1 MSGERLSNSNS
12 LNKNTSAFDDFAE
25 RVKREQEFV
34 ERRREDTIHWARYY
48 VGAEQAF
55 DRRVKNNKISETE
68 FMKWEDE
75 VGGAFFKMKEAEYDA
90 CYASKYEKDREER
103 IGAVNSN
110 MSVEVY
116 AGNFYNERKTA
127 LKQKILQNENLEERD
142 AHLKIL
148 GDLYDRVCTHIECKR
163 DFKLKSK
170 DVAAFDDAR
179 KNAHNSL
186 IRNMNQINNLAD
198 EYGVRRLTFRNFLIN
213 DEKDYDKAYDIYLDT
228 DSRYDFDRSSV
239 EKYTMIA
246 FADLYKKAETDGTL
260 KVDPSKV
267 SKTAYF
273 HNMGVDEG
281 GERGSGGGGGGGGGV
296 RGLLV

>member
-12 LNKNTSAFDDFAE
+12 QNKNTSAFDDFAE
-25 RVKREQEFV
+25 RVKREQEFI
-34 ERRREDTIHWARYY
+34 ERRREDTRHWSRYY

-90 CYASKYEKDREER
+90 CYPSKYEKDREEM
-103 IGAVNSN
+103 IGSANSL
-110 MSVEVY
+110 MTAEVY
-116 AGNFYNERKTA
+116 AANFYEERKEA
-127 LKQKILQNENLEERD
+127 LKQKILQNENPEERD
-142 AHLKIL
+142 NHLKIL
-148 GDLYDRVCTHIECKR
+148 GDLHDKVCAHIECKR
-163 DFKLKSK
+163 DFELKSK
-170 DVAAFDDAR
+170 DVGAFDEAR

-198 EYGVRRLTFRNFLIN
+198 EYRVRRLTFRNFLIN
-213 DEKDYDKAYDIYLDT
+213 DDKNYNAAYDIYLDT
-228 DSRYDFDRSSV
+228 DARYDFDRSSV

-246 FADLYKKAETDGTL
+246 FDDEYKKAETDGTL

-273 HNMGVDEG
+273 HNMGED
-281 GERGSGGGGGGGGGV
+281 
-296 RGLLV
+296 

>member
-12 LNKNTSAFDDFAE
+12 QNKNTSAFDDFAE
-25 RVKREQEFV
+25 RVRREQEFV
-34 ERRREDTIHWARYY
+34 ERRREDTRHWARYY

-55 DRRVKNNKISETE
+55 DRRVKANKISETE

-90 CYASKYEKDREER
+90 CYASRYEKDREEM
-103 IGAVNSN
+103 IGSANSL
-110 MSVEVY
+110 MTAEVY
-116 AGNFYNERKTA
+116 AANFYEERKEA
-127 LKQKILQNENLEERD
+127 LKQKILQNENPEERD
-142 AHLKIL
+142 NHLKIL
-148 GDLYDRVCTHIECKR
+148 GDLHDKVCAHIECKR
-163 DFKLKSK
+163 DFELKSK
-170 DVAAFDDAR
+170 DVGAFDEAR

-198 EYGVRRLTFRNFLIN
+198 EYRVRRLTFRNFLIN
-213 DEKDYDKAYDIYLDT
+213 DDKNYNAAYDIYLDT
-228 DSRYDFDRSSV
+228 DARYDFDRSSV

-246 FADLYKKAETDGTL
+246 FDDEYKKAETDGTL

-273 HNMGVDEG
+273 HNMGED
-281 GERGSGGGGGGGGGV
+281 
-296 RGLLV
+296 

>member
-12 LNKNTSAFDDFAE
+12 QNKNTSAFDDFAE
-25 RVKREQEFV
+25 RVRREQEFV
-34 ERRREDTIHWARYY
+34 ERRREDTRHWARYY

-55 DRRVKNNKISETE
+55 DRRVKANKISETE

-90 CYASKYEKDREER
+90 CYPSKYEKDREEM
-103 IGAVNSN
+103 IGSANSL
-110 MSVEVY
+110 MTAEVY
-116 AGNFYNERKTA
+116 AANFYEERKEA
-127 LKQKILQNENLEERD
+127 LKQKILQNENPEERD
-142 AHLKIL
+142 NHLKIL
-148 GDLYDRVCTHIECKR
+148 GDLHDKVCAHIECKR
-163 DFKLKSK
+163 DFELKSK
-170 DVAAFDDAR
+170 DVGAFDEAR

-198 EYGVRRLTFRNFLIN
+198 EYRVRRLTFRNFLIN
-213 DEKDYDKAYDIYLDT
+213 DDKNYNAAYDIYLDT
-228 DSRYDFDRSSV
+228 DARYDFDRSSV

-246 FADLYKKAETDGTL
+246 FDDEYKKAETDGTL

-273 HNMGVDEG
+273 HNMGED
-281 GERGSGGGGGGGGGV
+281 
-296 RGLLV
+296 

>member
-1 MSGERLSNSNS
+1 MSGERLLNSGNQ
-12 LNKNTSAFDDFAE
+12 NKNTSAFDNFAE

-34 ERRREDTIHWARYY
+34 ERRREDTRHWARYY

-55 DRRVKNNKISETE
+55 DRRVKANKISETE

-90 CYASKYEKDREER
+90 CYTSKYEKDREEM
-103 IGAVNSN
+103 IGSANSL
-110 MSVEVY
+110 MTAEVY
-116 AGNFYNERKTA
+116 AANFYEERKEA
-127 LKQKILQNENLEERD
+127 LKQKILQNENPEERD
-142 AHLKIL
+142 NHLKIL
-148 GDLYDRVCTHIECKR
+148 GDLHDKVCAHIECKR
-163 DFKLKSK
+163 DFELKSK
-170 DVAAFDDAR
+170 DVGAFDEAR

-198 EYGVRRLTFRNFLIN
+198 EYRVRRLTFRNFLIN
-213 DEKDYDKAYDIYLDT
+213 DDKNYNAAYDIYLDT
-228 DSRYDFDRSSV
+228 DARYDFDRSSV

-246 FADLYKKAETDGTL
+246 FDDEYKKAETDGTL

-273 HNMGVDEG
+273 HNMGED
-281 GERGSGGGGGGGGGV
+281 
-296 RGLLV
+296 

>member
-1 MSGERLSNSNS
+1 MSGERLSNSGNQ
-12 LNKNTSAFDDFAE
+12 NKNTSAFDNFAE

-34 ERRREDTIHWARYY
+34 ERRREDTRHWARYY

-55 DRRVKNNKISETE
+55 DRRVKANKISETE

-90 CYASKYEKDREER
+90 CYTSKYEKDREEM
-103 IGAVNSN
+103 IGSANSL
-110 MSVEVY
+110 MTAEVY
-116 AGNFYNERKTA
+116 AANFYEERKEA
-127 LKQKILQNENLEERD
+127 LKQKILQNENPEERD
-142 AHLKIL
+142 NHLKIL
-148 GDLYDRVCTHIECKR
+148 GDLHDKVCAHIECKR
-163 DFKLKSK
+163 DFELKSK
-170 DVAAFDDAR
+170 DVGAFDEAR

-198 EYGVRRLTFRNFLIN
+198 EYRVRRLTFRNFLIN
-213 DEKDYDKAYDIYLDT
+213 DDKNYNAAYDIYLDT
-228 DSRYDFDRSSV
+228 DARYDFDRSSV

-246 FADLYKKAETDGTL
+246 FDDEYKKAETDGTL

-273 HNMGVDEG
+273 HNMGED
-281 GERGSGGGGGGGGGV
+281 
-296 RGLLV
+296 

>member
-12 LNKNTSAFDDFAE
+12 QNKNTSAFDGFAE
-25 RVKREQEFV
+25 RMKREQEFM
-34 ERRREDTIHWARYY
+34 ERRREDTRHWARYY

-55 DRRVKNNKISETE
+55 DRRVKANKISETE

-90 CYASKYEKDREER
+90 CYTSKYEKDREEM
-103 IGAVNSN
+103 IGSANSL
-110 MSVEVY
+110 MTAEVY
-116 AGNFYNERKTA
+116 AANFYEERKEA
-127 LKQKILQNENLEERD
+127 LKQKILQNENPEERD
-142 AHLKIL
+142 NHLKIL
-148 GDLYDRVCTHIECKR
+148 GDLHDKVCAHIECKR
-163 DFKLKSK
+163 DFELKSK
-170 DVAAFDDAR
+170 DVGAFDEAR

-198 EYGVRRLTFRNFLIN
+198 EYRVRRLTFRNFLIN
-213 DEKDYDKAYDIYLDT
+213 DDKNYNAAYDIYLDT
-228 DSRYDFDRSSV
+228 DARYDFDRSSV

-246 FADLYKKAETDGTL
+246 FDDEYKKAETDGTL

-273 HNMGVDEG
+273 HNMGED
-281 GERGSGGGGGGGGGV
+281 
-296 RGLLV
+296 

>member
-12 LNKNTSAFDDFAE
+12 QNKNTSAFDGFAE

-34 ERRREDTIHWARYY
+34 ERRREDTRHWARYY

-55 DRRVKNNKISETE
+55 DRRVKANKISETE

-90 CYASKYEKDREER
+90 CYTSKYEKDREEM
-103 IGAVNSN
+103 IGSANSL
-110 MSVEVY
+110 MTAEVY
-116 AGNFYNERKTA
+116 AANFYEERKEA
-127 LKQKILQNENLEERD
+127 LKQKILQNENPEERD
-142 AHLKIL
+142 NHLKIL
-148 GDLYDRVCTHIECKR
+148 GDLHDKVCAHIECKR
-163 DFKLKSK
+163 DFELKSK
-170 DVAAFDDAR
+170 DVGAFDEAR

-198 EYGVRRLTFRNFLIN
+198 EYRVRRLTFRNFLIN
-213 DEKDYDKAYDIYLDT
+213 DDKNYNAAYDIYLDT
-228 DSRYDFDRSSV
+228 DARYDFDRSSV

-246 FADLYKKAETDGTL
+246 FDDEYKKAETDGTL

-273 HNMGVDEG
+273 HNMGED
-281 GERGSGGGGGGGGGV
+281 
-296 RGLLV
+296 

>member
-12 LNKNTSAFDDFAE
+12 QNKNTSAFDDFAE
-25 RVKREQEFV
+25 RVRREQEFV
-34 ERRREDTIHWARYY
+34 ERRREDTRHWARYY

-90 CYASKYEKDREER
+90 CYPSKYEKDREEM
-103 IGAVNSN
+103 IGSANSL
-110 MSVEVY
+110 MTAEVY
-116 AGNFYNERKTA
+116 AANFYEERKEA
-127 LKQKILQNENLEERD
+127 LKQKILQNENPEERD
-142 AHLKIL
+142 NHLKIL
-148 GDLYDRVCTHIECKR
+148 GDLHDKVCAHIECKR
-163 DFKLKSK
+163 DFELKSK
-170 DVAAFDDAR
+170 DVGAFDEAR

-198 EYGVRRLTFRNFLIN
+198 EYRVRRLTFRNFLIN
-213 DEKDYDKAYDIYLDT
+213 DDKNYNAAYDIYLDT
-228 DSRYDFDRSSV
+228 DARYDFDRSSV

-246 FADLYKKAETDGTL
+246 FDDEYKKAETDGTL

-273 HNMGVDEG
+273 HNMGED
-281 GERGSGGGGGGGGGV
+281 
-296 RGLLV
+296 

>member
-12 LNKNTSAFDDFAE
+12 QNKNTSAFDGFAE

-34 ERRREDTIHWARYY
+34 ERRREDTRHWARYY

-55 DRRVKNNKISETE
+55 DRRVKANKISETE

-90 CYASKYEKDREER
+90 CYASKYEKDREEM
-103 IGAVNSN
+103 IGSANSL
-110 MSVEVY
+110 MTAEVY
-116 AGNFYNERKTA
+116 AANFYEERKEA
-127 LKQKILQNENLEERD
+127 LKQKILQNENPEERD
-142 AHLKIL
+142 NHLKIL
-148 GDLYDRVCTHIECKR
+148 GDLHDKVCSHIECKR
-163 DFKLKSK
+163 DFELKSK
-170 DVAAFDDAR
+170 DVGAFDEAR

-198 EYGVRRLTFRNFLIN
+198 EYRVRRLTFRNFLIN
-213 DEKDYDKAYDIYLDT
+213 DDKNYNAAYDIYLDT
-228 DSRYDFDRSSV
+228 DARYDFDRSSV

-246 FADLYKKAETDGTL
+246 FDDEYKKAETDGTL

-273 HNMGVDEG
+273 HNMGED
-281 GERGSGGGGGGGGGV
+281 
-296 RGLLV
+296 

>member
-12 LNKNTSAFDDFAE
+12 QNKNTSAFDGFAE

-34 ERRREDTIHWARYY
+34 ERRREDTRHWARYY

-55 DRRVKNNKISETE
+55 DRRVKANKISETE

-90 CYASKYEKDREER
+90 CYTSKYEKDREEM
-103 IGAVNSN
+103 IGSANSL
-110 MSVEVY
+110 MTAEVY
-116 AGNFYNERKTA
+116 AANFYEERKEA
-127 LKQKILQNENLEERD
+127 LKQKILQNENPEERD
-142 AHLKIL
+142 NHLKIL
-148 GDLYDRVCTHIECKR
+148 GDLHDKVCAHIECKR
-163 DFKLKSK
+163 DFELKSK
-170 DVAAFDDAR
+170 DVGAFDEAR

-198 EYGVRRLTFRNFLIN
+198 GYRVRRLTFRNFLIN
-213 DEKDYDKAYDIYLDT
+213 DDKNYNAAYDIYLDT
-228 DSRYDFDRSSV
+228 DARYDFDRSSV

-246 FADLYKKAETDGTL
+246 FDDEYKKAETDGTL

-273 HNMGVDEG
+273 HNMGED
-281 GERGSGGGGGGGGGV
+281 
-296 RGLLV
+296 

>member
-25 RVKREQEFV
+25 CVKREQEFV
-34 ERRREDTIHWARYY
+34 ERRREDTRHWARYY

-55 DRRVKNNKISETE
+55 DRRVKGNKISETE

-90 CYASKYEKDREER
+90 CYTSKYEKDREEM
-103 IGAVNSN
+103 IGSANSL
-110 MSVEVY
+110 MTAEVY
-116 AGNFYNERKTA
+116 AANFYEERKEA
-127 LKQKILQNENLEERD
+127 LKQKILQNENPEERD
-142 AHLKIL
+142 NHLKIL
-148 GDLYDRVCTHIECKR
+148 GDLHDKVCAHIECKR
-163 DFKLKSK
+163 DFELKSK
-170 DVAAFDDAR
+170 DVGAFDEAR

-198 EYGVRRLTFRNFLIN
+198 EYRVRRLTFRNFLIN
-213 DEKDYDKAYDIYLDT
+213 DDKNFNAAYDIYLDT
-228 DSRYDFDRSSV
+228 DARYDFDRSSV

-246 FADLYKKAETDGTL
+246 FDDEYKKAETDGTL

-273 HNMGVDEG
+273 HNMGED
-281 GERGSGGGGGGGGGV
+281 
-296 RGLLV
+296 

>member
-12 LNKNTSAFDDFAE
+12 QNKNTSAFDDFAE
-25 RVKREQEFV
+25 RVKRQEEFM
-34 ERRREDTIHWARYY
+34 ERRREDTRHWARYY
-48 VGAEQAF
+48 MGAEQAF

-90 CYASKYEKDREER
+90 CYPSKYEKDREEM
-103 IGAVNSN
+103 IGSANSL
-110 MSVEVY
+110 MTAEVY
-116 AGNFYNERKTA
+116 AANFYEERKEA
-127 LKQKILQNENLEERD
+127 LKQKILQNENPEERD
-142 AHLKIL
+142 NHLKIL
-148 GDLYDRVCTHIECKR
+148 GDLHDKVCAHIECKR
-163 DFKLKSK
+163 DFELKSK
-170 DVAAFDDAR
+170 DVGAFDEAR

-198 EYGVRRLTFRNFLIN
+198 EYRVRRLTFRNFLIN
-213 DEKDYDKAYDIYLDT
+213 DDKNYNAAYDIYLDT
-228 DSRYDFDRSSV
+228 DARYDFDRSSV

-246 FADLYKKAETDGTL
+246 FDDEYRKAETDGTL

-273 HNMGVDEG
+273 HNMGED
-281 GERGSGGGGGGGGGV
+281 
-296 RGLLV
+296 

>member
-1 MSGERLSNSNS
+1 MSGERLSSSNS
-12 LNKNTSAFDDFAE
+12 QNKNTSAFDDFAE
-25 RVKREQEFV
+25 RVKREQEFI
-34 ERRREDTIHWARYY
+34 ERRREDTRHWARYY

-90 CYASKYEKDREER
+90 CYPSKYEKDREEM
-103 IGAVNSN
+103 IGSANSL
-110 MSVEVY
+110 MTTEVY
-116 AGNFYNERKTA
+116 AANFYEERKEA
-127 LKQKILQNENLEERD
+127 LKQKILQNENPEERD
-142 AHLKIL
+142 NHLKIL
-148 GDLYDRVCTHIECKR
+148 GDLHDKVCAHIECKR
-163 DFKLKSK
+163 DFELKSK
-170 DVAAFDDAR
+170 DVGAFDEAR

-198 EYGVRRLTFRNFLIN
+198 EYRVRRLTFRNFLIN
-213 DEKDYDKAYDIYLDT
+213 DDKNYNAAYDIYLDT
-228 DSRYDFDRSSV
+228 DARYDFDRSSV

-246 FADLYKKAETDGTL
+246 FDDEYKKAETDGTL

-273 HNMGVDEG
+273 HNMGED
-281 GERGSGGGGGGGGGV
+281 
-296 RGLLV
+296 

>member
-12 LNKNTSAFDDFAE
+12 QNKNKSAFDDFAE
-25 RVKREQEFV
+25 RVRREQEFV
-34 ERRREDTIHWARYY
+34 ERRREDTRHWARYY

-90 CYASKYEKDREER
+90 CYPSKYEKDREEM
-103 IGAVNSN
+103 IGSANSL
-110 MSVEVY
+110 MTAEVY
-116 AGNFYNERKTA
+116 AANFYEERKEA
-127 LKQKILQNENLEERD
+127 LKQKILQNENPEERD
-142 AHLKIL
+142 NHLKIL
-148 GDLYDRVCTHIECKR
+148 GDLHDKVCAHIECKR
-163 DFKLKSK
+163 DFELKSK
-170 DVAAFDDAR
+170 DVGAFDEAR

-198 EYGVRRLTFRNFLIN
+198 EYRVRRLTFRNFLIN
-213 DEKDYDKAYDIYLDT
+213 DDKNYNAAYDIYLDT
-228 DSRYDFDRSSV
+228 DARYDFDRSSV

-246 FADLYKKAETDGTL
+246 FDDEYKKAETDGTL

-273 HNMGVDEG
+273 HNMGED
-281 GERGSGGGGGGGGGV
+281 
-296 RGLLV
+296 

>member
-12 LNKNTSAFDDFAE
+12 QNKNTSAFDGFAE
-25 RVKREQEFV
+25 RVKREQEFI
-34 ERRREDTIHWARYY
+34 ERRREDTRHWARYY

-55 DRRVKNNKISETE
+55 DRRVKANKISETE

-90 CYASKYEKDREER
+90 CYTSKYEKDREEM
-103 IGAVNSN
+103 IGSANSL
-110 MSVEVY
+110 MTAEVY
-116 AGNFYNERKTA
+116 AANFYEERKEA
-127 LKQKILQNENLEERD
+127 LKQKILQNENPEERD
-142 AHLKIL
+142 NHLKIL
-148 GDLYDRVCTHIECKR
+148 GDLHDKVCAHIECKR
-163 DFKLKSK
+163 DFELKSK
-170 DVAAFDDAR
+170 DVGAFDEAR

-198 EYGVRRLTFRNFLIN
+198 EYRVRRLTFRNFLIN
-213 DEKDYDKAYDIYLDT
+213 DDKNYNAAYDIYLDT
-228 DSRYDFDRSSV
+228 DARYDFDRSSV

-246 FADLYKKAETDGTL
+246 FDDEYKKAETDGTL

-273 HNMGVDEG
+273 HNMGED
-281 GERGSGGGGGGGGGV
+281 
-296 RGLLV
+296 